1 MIDKQFGD
9 YVLVCDFC
17 EEEADECWETF
28 QDAVDGKKARGWK
41 SQKTSRLGD
50 LSQGGRGC
58 IYETAQGDGTYLSS
72 AGRKGL

>member
-17 EEEADECWETF
+17 EEEADECWDTF

-41 SQKTSRLGD
+41 SQKTSKGWKD
-50 LSQGGRGC
+50 VCPSC
-58 IYETAQGDGTYLSS
+58 AKEVPADG
-72 AGRKGL
+72 